1 MIDLFRFAEHPLV
14 NALGWALLH
23 FVWQGALIGVAA
35 YMVLRGMRPLQAST
49 RYLVA
54 VIALAALLVTPVA
67 TFVTFARATS
77 ALPATGST
85 RGSSPGSHALV
96 TGSIIAEVAANP
108 SATRQLIPPG
118 PTALPNEVV
127 SPLAPAWLPLV
138 AAAWLVGVIVLSLR
152 MLGGWILTR
161 LLARRAVAAVS
172 PIVEAAAREIAQ
184 RLELQRGVAILESAA
199 VSVPTLIGWVRP
211 VVLLPA
217 AALVGLSPQQLDA
230 ILAHELAHVR
240 RHDYLI
246 NLLQSFVETLLFYHP
261 AVWWIS
267 AEIRAERE
275 NCCDDLAVAVCGDRL
290 VYVSALAELTSIER
304 RAFALAATDGS
315 LVTRIRRILGRPA
328 VPRRELP
335 PLWAI
340 LAIVVL
346 LAGGAGTYE
355 ITTASDQNPPPT
367 PAPAESAR
375 EISEQERLRQEADRL
390 QAAQDALTRAEE
402 QFRLRQDELAATDA
416 AREAAA
422 AAARQQRP
430 WFEPFVD
437 VAPPVPPAPPVP
449 LAAPAPP
456 VPAIAP
462 APLVPAPAPI
472 APVQAP
478 PAPSAAPAAPAPPA
492 PPAPPSPPPGVTM
505 SRSEGNF
512 SWNHNGDRISVKWTG
527 PFRLSEDER
536 DIAWVEE
543 GARVTISDGWL
554 FTDRI
559 ELRGLAAGQIER
571 SFYRSGIKQDY
582 QAEGQT
588 FLANAIARMIRSGMF
603 ASDRVARFLKQG
615 GPEAVLAEIDRL
627 QSESNYVKRAYYS
640 ALLKQAELTPAVLN
654 RVLERATKDITSDYD
669 KSTLLVQ
676 ILQEP
681 SVTDEQR
688 VTAARG
694 ARHVKSNYEQ
704 RKVLAAALSD
714 GPVSDPLA
722 AAVIESAAS
731 ISSPYDR
738 GLVLTE
744 LARKGGVTPKSSEA
758 FVAAVKSMSSPYEQ
772 RKVLSA
778 LAGSPTL
785 PEAVALDA
793 VKAAGSINSPHDK
806 RQTLNAYI
814 ARSDA
819 SPKVAGAT
827 LGSAA
832 TIASAHDKAEVLLEV
847 VRKGGVT
854 DETAPQFFA
863 AVTTIGSSHDLSRVL
878 QALVARPSLSEAVI
892 DGLLRA
898 SGSISSSY
906 ERSRLLL
913 AILKTQNLSPA
924 SRQLFLDAAQGIS
937 SSHEQ
942 NQVLAELVRSER
954 RAR

>member
-14 NALGWALLH
+14 NALGWALVH
-23 FVWQGALIGVAA
+23 FVWQGALIGVVA
-35 YMVLRGMRPLQAST
+35 YLVLRGMRPLQAST

-67 TFVTFARATS
+67 TFVSFAGATS
-77 ALPATGST
+77 ELPATGST
-85 RGSSPGSHALV
+85 RGGSPGSHALV

-118 PTALPNEVV
+118 PTPAPNEVV
-127 SPLAPAWLPLV
+127 SPLAPAWLPLIT
-138 AAAWLVGVIVLSLR
+138 AAWLVGVIVLSLR
-152 MLGGWILTR
+152 MLGGWVLTR

-217 AALVGLSPQQLDA
+217 AALAGLSPQQLEA

-328 VPRRELP
+328 VGRRELP
-335 PLWAI
+335 PSWAI
-340 LAIVVL
+340 LAVVVL

-355 ITTASDQNPPPT
+355 ITTSASDQNPPPT
-367 PAPAESAR
+367 PPPAESAR
-375 EISEQERLRQEADRL
+375 EISEQERLRQEGDRL

-402 QFRLRQDELAATDA
+402 QLRVRQDEVAAMDA

-422 AAARQQRP
+422 AAARQERP

-449 LAAPAPP
+449 VAAPAPP
-456 VPAIAP
+456 VPAVAP
-462 APLVPAPAPI
+462 APLVPAPVPI

-478 PAPSAAPAAPAPPA
+478 PAPPAAPAPPA

-527 PFRLSEDER
+527 PFRLSDDER

-543 GARVTISDGWL
+543 GARVTISDGWV

-559 ELRGLAAGQIER
+559 ELRGLAGGQVER

-582 QAEGQT
+582 QAEGQP

-627 QSESNYVKRAYYS
+627 QTDSNYVKRAYYS

-669 KSTLLVQ
+669 KSTLFVQ

-704 RKVLAAALSD
+704 RKVLAAALSAE
-714 GPVSDPLA
+714 PVSDSLA

-758 FVAAVKSMSSPYEQ
+758 FMAAVKSMSSAYEQ

-819 SPKVAGAT
+819 SPKVAEAM

-863 AVTTIGSSHDLSRVL
+863 AATTIGSSHDLSRVL
-878 QALVARPSLSEAVI
+878 QALVARPSLSEAVVG
-892 DGLLRA
+892 GLLRA

-924 SRQLFLDAAQGIS
+924 SRQLFLDAAQSIS